1 MRQRNDTAVTPWH
14 CRRVA
19 IDLEVRVLV
28 VDDSAI
34 WRAFIIRHLLEAG
47 MRSVWVAYDGIQA
60 VYKARTLQPDL
71 ILMDVALPHMNG
83 IAAASAIR
91 EAVPTAKVVFVSS
104 NCDPDVRKAAL
115 SAGACE
121 YVLKSLAGRQ
131 LIEAIRRV
139 LPRPC

>member
-1 MRQRNDTAVTPWH
+1 M
-14 CRRVA
+14 A
-19 IDLEVRVLV
+19 IDREIRVLV

-47 MRSVWVAYDGIQA
+47 LRTVYVAYDGIQA

-83 IAAASAIR
+83 ISAAGAIR

-104 NCDPDVRKAAL
+104 NCDPDVRNAAL
-115 SAGACE
+115 NAGASG

-131 LIEAIRRV
+131 LIEAIRHV
-139 LPRPC
+139 FPLPS